1 MHTLTTG
8 MLDFRVRIF
17 TVKSF
22 PVYDT
27 KNGSDDLSFSP
38 GEEPQWRWDTRNQH
52 GELVAS
58 GLYFYIV
65 YDAHDK
71 ALVKG
76 KMLIVR

>member
-8 MLDFRVRIF
+8 MTDFRIGIF
-17 TVKSF
+17 TVKGF

-27 KNGSDDLSFSP
+27 KNGGDDLSFSP
-38 GEEPQWRWDTRNQH
+38 GEEPQWLWNTRNQH
-52 GELVAS
+52 GEFVAS

-65 YDAHDK
+65 YDALNK